1 MGVLFKVC
9 VLGASFEEITKES
22 LHKERI
28 GVHGGITINYKE
40 KGKTRG
46 GVCVVV
52 CRYSLI

>member
-9 VLGASFEEITKES
+9 VLGASLEEITKES

-46 GVCVVV
+46 GVCVGWCVDIV
-52 CRYSLI
+52 